1 MERYDYISIGGGSAG
16 IASANRAA
24 EYGAKVLIIEKRDV
38 GGTCV
43 NRGCVPKKISW
54 HGTMLRDQINEYG
67 SAYGL
72 NFTEEGPVDY
82 ARMKANRDAYID
94 RVHGGYASGFASRG
108 THYLAGEAKFVDNH
122 TVEVDGV
129 QYTAPHIAIVP
140 GGRPRLIDLPGIDLV
155 DTSDDFFE
163 WEALPESV
171 LIIGAGYV
179 ATEFAGVLNGL
190 GVKTTQAVRYDRPL
204 RSYDASIIEVLVDEM
219 KRTGIELLTQSDPES
234 IEKLDNGSLRVN
246 FKNGHYAEAEKVIY
260 AIGRTPNTDNIGL
273 ENTDVILTESGHIQV
288 DDYHNTSVE
297 GLYAF
302 GDVIGKV
309 ELTPVA
315 IMAGRTLS
323 DTLFNNADPYL
334 LDYNTVPTVIFTHPA
349 IGAIGYSEETAKEV
363 FGEDQ
368 VKVYNSNFTP
378 MYSAVSENRQPAR
391 FKLITRGPDEVVIG
405 VHGIGYAV
413 EEMMQ
418 GFAVGVRL
426 GLTKKQFDQTIAI
439 HPTGAE
445 EFVTMR

>member
-1 MERYDYISIGGGSAG
+1 MERYDYITIGGGSGG
-16 IASANRAA
+16 ISSANRAA
-24 EYGAKVLIIEKRDV
+24 EYGAKALIIEKRDV

-54 HGTMLRDQINEYG
+54 HGTMLREQINDYA

-72 NFTEEGPVDY
+72 DFEEKGPVNY
-82 ARMKANRDAYID
+82 TELKNNRDAYIQ
-94 RVHGGYASGFASRG
+94 RVHKGYASGFQSRG
-108 THYLAGEAKFVDNH
+108 THYLEGEAKFIDNH
-122 TVEVDGV
+122 TVEVNGEL
-129 QYTAPHIAIVP
+129 YTAPHISIVT
-140 GGRPRLIDLPGIDLV
+140 GGRPRLVDLPGIDLV

-163 WEALPESV
+163 WTTLPESV
-171 LIIGAGYV
+171 IIIGAGYV

-204 RSYDASIIEVLVDEM
+204 RAYDADIVEVLVDQM
-219 KRTGIELLTQSDPES
+219 TKSGINLLTNHDVAS
-234 IEKLDNGSLRVN
+234 IEKVENDQLQVN
-246 FKNGHYAEAEKVIY
+246 FKNGETAVADKVIY
-260 AIGRTPNTDNIGL
+260 AIGRTPNTDKIGL
-273 ENTDVILTESGHIQV
+273 ENTDVALTASGHVQV
-288 DDYHNTSVE
+288 DDYHHTNVE
-297 GLYAF
+297 GIYAF

-323 DTLFNNADPYL
+323 DTLFNGAEPYL

-349 IGAIGYSEETAKEV
+349 IGSIGYSEEGAKEA
-363 FGEDQ
+363 FGEEN
-368 VKVYNSNFTP
+368 VKVYKSNFTP
-378 MYSAVSENRQPAR
+378 MYSAVSEHRQPAR
-391 FKLITRGPDEVVIG
+391 MKLVTTGADEKVVG

>member
-1 MERYDYISIGGGSAG
+1 MERYDYITIGGGSAG
-16 IASANRAA
+16 ISSANRAA
-24 EYGAKVLIIEKRDV
+24 EYGAKALIIEKRDV

-54 HGTMLRDQINEYG
+54 HGTMLREQINDYA

-72 NFTEEGPVDY
+72 NFVEQGPVDY
-82 ARMKANRDAYID
+82 SELKKNRDAYID
-94 RVHGGYASGFASRG
+94 RVHKGYDAGFQSRG
-108 THYLAGEAKFVDNH
+108 THYLEGEAKFIDNH
-122 TVEVDGV
+122 TVEVNGEL
-129 QYTAPHIAIVP
+129 YTAPHISIVT
-140 GGRPRLIDLPGIDLV
+140 GGRPRLIDLPGIELV

-163 WEALPESV
+163 WTSLPESV
-171 LIIGAGYV
+171 IIIGAGYV

-190 GVKTTQAVRYDRPL
+190 GVQTTQAVRYDRPL
-204 RSYDASIIEVLVDEM
+204 RAYDADIVEVLVDQM
-219 KRTGIELLTQSDPES
+219 TKSGIQLLTNHDVSS
-234 IEKLDNGSLRVN
+234 IEQAANNQLQVN
-246 FKNGHYAEAEKVIY
+246 FKNGATAVADKVIY

-273 ENTDVILTESGHIQV
+273 ENTDVELTTSGHIKV
-288 DDYHNTSVE
+288 DDYHHTNVE

-302 GDVIGKV
+302 GDIIGKV

-323 DTLFNNADPYL
+323 DTLFNGAEPYL

-349 IGAIGYSEETAKEV
+349 IGSIGYSEEAAKEA
-363 FGEDQ
+363 FGEDN
-368 VKVYNSNFTP
+368 VKVYKSNFTP
-378 MYSAVSENRQPAR
+378 MYSAVSEHRQPAR
-391 FKLITRGPDEVVIG
+391 MKLVTTGEDEKVVG